1 MSLYIQH
8 GHGKSD
14 KIDLAIE
21 DESANGVI
29 FAARNEKIEK
39 LDGYLAKLNETD
51 GDLELLFDPQFFV
64 SVLTPANDRYLGD
77 YPYYSPSRAARDF
90 IGSRKV
96 AAYAKE
102 VIDFQA
108 ERVFTRVV
116 SPTVLVRSFSDQWSQ
131 ISLQLADAS
140 IEYHDGLT
148 GKAPLLVK
156 VLLSESALDNRDELD
171 SFLDVLTSWDVQGYH
186 LVIARDDPTY
196 DQTMDPDRFAHLL
209 YMIYVLADRND
220 FEVVCGY
227 CDFIGIACLA
237 AGASAFANGWYQS
250 LRQFHVKSFLKRK
263 PGGSRALLRYSSGP
277 LLTSLRLS
285 ELESIHDAGQ
295 LGSVLSG
302 VPLDQVISDAS
313 SPVSSD
319 WSAKL
324 SERHH
329 WQTLSSISTSRSEDM
344 RSDVIELIRRV
355 RSAQGLFTLL
365 QAEGVPFDRNFQQGQ
380 QYKDWLLGLQRFA
393 TMVGIS

>member
-21 DESANGVI
+21 DGSANGII
-29 FAARNEKIEK
+29 FAARNEKVEK
-39 LDGYLAKLNETD
+39 LDHYLD
-51 GDLELLFDPQFFV
+51 QIIDPPSDLELLFDPQFFV

-77 YPYYSPSRAARDF
+77 YPYYTPARAAKDF
-90 IGSRKV
+90 IGSRKI

-102 VIDFQA
+102 VIDFQV
-108 ERVFTRVV
+108 ERAFTRVV

-131 ISLQLADAS
+131 IGLQLADAS
-140 IEYHDGLT
+140 IEYHESLDD
-148 GKAPLLVK
+148 KVPLLVK

-196 DQTMDPDRFAHLL
+196 DQTMDPDRLAHLL
-209 YMIYVLADRND
+209 YMIYVLADRNG

-237 AGASAFANGWYQS
+237 AGANAFANGWYQS

-302 VPLDQVISDAS
+302 VPLDEFITNAS
-313 SPVSSD
+313 SPASSD

-329 WQTLSSISTSRSEDM
+329 WQTLSYISSVNSGEM
-344 RSDVIELIRRV
+344 RSDIIDLIRRV

-365 QAEGVPFDRNFQQGQ
+365 QAEGVPFDRNFQHGQ

-393 TMVGIS
+393 TLVGLS